1 MEDMEKK
8 LYSPHWHF
16 NLICVLLSNR
26 KEIYWMND
34 NFNYN
39 LFINKMIELINNES
53 NQKVA
58 KALNDSL
65 EAIQSMN
72 NLNEQ
77 EKNKL
82 LQCLFTT
89 LCASQIN

>member
-1 MEDMEKK
+1 
-8 LYSPHWHF
+8 
-16 NLICVLLSNR
+16 
-26 KEIYWMND
+26 MNN

-72 NLNEQ
+72 NLNDE
-77 EKNKL
+77 EKSRL
-82 LQCLFTT
+82 LQCLFTS
-89 LCASQIN
+89 LGASQINKIN

>member
-1 MEDMEKK
+1 
-8 LYSPHWHF
+8 
-16 NLICVLLSNR
+16 
-26 KEIYWMND
+26 MNN